1 MSTLIEGIAVAWNW
15 VLTLEMNS
23 WRRPLG
29 ALFIAAALALWA
41 CPALDSLLVE
51 QQAAPNAKFQMLAFP
66 KRPCSGS
73 KCLSRAV
80 NVSLAEWNSGIVT
93 AVQSNA
99 DLTFPRESFTLV
111 PPADAEKMIVQWRAT
126 LKNQGF
132 DGGEFRATRREGDW
146 QIELIMRDGAHSRS
160 NQFEYI
166 LKADGNVLPE
176 RSIEYSWVDL
186 LFRGAVSAGLMLVG
200 AFLLWRRVKPE
211 K

>member
-1 MSTLIEGIAVAWNW
+1 
-15 VLTLEMNS
+15 MNS

-41 CPALDSLLVE
+41 CPALDFFAEPQV
-51 QQAAPNAKFQMLAFP
+51 APNDQFQMLAFP
-66 KRPCSGS
+66 RCPCGGS

-80 NVSLAEWNSGIVT
+80 NVSLAEWNSGILTV
-93 AVQSNA
+93 VQSNA
-99 DLTFPRESFTLV
+99 DLIFPRDSFTLV
-111 PPADAEKMIVQWRAT
+111 PPADAKEMIAQWRAT
-126 LKNQGF
+126 LEHQGY

-146 QIELIMRDGAHSRS
+146 QLELVMRDGTHSRS
-160 NQFEYI
+160 NLFEYV

-186 LFRGAVSAGLMLVG
+186 LFRGVIAAGLMLVG